1 MVAKEV
7 PFSPPS
13 PCFSRL
19 LFLLSLFSLFFLVP
33 LVFLSV
39 TMARIPDA
47 VLKAI
52 KPELFHGRES
62 EDVDRWL
69 KQLDDYFQVANVS
82 DASARTCAARLLL
95 RDVAADWAQ
104 LNLPL
109 LLDESLLWE
118 TFKAKL
124 SGRFENV
131 NAAEIAREKIYDL
144 KQKTDVSRYIRE
156 FEKLHTQARNLT
168 DAEAMTCFLRGLK
181 PQIRLHF
188 AGNPTLATTL
198 SNVQHIAESYDRVQF
213 RFRNVLPT
221 TFHKPAYDPMA
232 PGPMDLDAM
241 QMQGSNSRF
250 LSSVQQK
257 QKDLQLRTCFYC
269 HKPGH
274 QAKSCPEKSSSNSGR
289 PKSEK
294 AKSQ

>member
-1 MVAKEV
+1 M
-7 PFSPPS
+7 PPT
-13 PCFSRL
+13 FR
-19 LFLLSLFSLFFLVP
+19 V
-33 LVFLSV
+33 
-39 TMARIPDA
+39 PDA

-52 KPELFHGRES
+52 KPDLFHGRET

-69 KQLDDYFQVANVS
+69 MQLDDYFQVANVS
-82 DASARTCAARLLL
+82 DPIARTCAARLLL

-118 TFKAKL
+118 TFKIKL

-144 KQKTDVSRYIRE
+144 KQKASVSRYIRE
-156 FEKLHTQARNLT
+156 FEKLHTQACNIM

-188 AGNPTLATTL
+188 AGNPTLVTSL
-198 SNVQHIAESYDRVQF
+198 SSVQHIAESYDRIQFQF
-213 RFRNVLPT
+213 RNIISPT

-232 PGPMDLDAM
+232 PGPMELDAT
-241 QMQGSNSRF
+241 QIQGSNSRF
-250 LSSVQQK
+250 QHFTPQQR
-257 QKDLQLRTCFYC
+257 KDFLLRVCFYC

-274 QAKSCPEKSSSNSGR
+274 QAKNCPQKPLSSSDH